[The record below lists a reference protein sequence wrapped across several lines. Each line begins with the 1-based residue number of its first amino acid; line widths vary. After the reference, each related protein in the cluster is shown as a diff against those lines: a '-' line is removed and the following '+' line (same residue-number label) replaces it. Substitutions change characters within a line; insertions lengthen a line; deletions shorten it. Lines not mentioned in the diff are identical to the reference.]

1 MEDGRNVE
9 TSAPDSGVENA
20 GGNDTVDSVVD
31 SPADT
36 VIESS
41 EAAPL
46 DSAEGEESVP
56 ESSESSS
63 GAPETEVVSGTV
75 DADEEAPQE
84 TVTESVV
91 ESETETVTETETE
104 LETETETGSDI
115 EDILH
120 DIQNT
125 LSGNTV
131 DGGSGFVGVDGAVSG
146 NSTPDTVS
154 GNDYVS
160 VDYTGQLQGLQD
172 SLGDLRMTVTCI
184 FIVICLFFVRQAAKH
199 IAIGLGG
206 KWLNG

>member
-1 MEDGRNVE
+1 MEDGNIIE
-9 TSAPDSGVENA
+9 TSAPDSGAENA
-20 GGNDTVDSVVD
+20 GGNSAVDSVVD
-31 SPADT
+31 SSSGD

-41 EAAPL
+41 EASPVYPVE
-46 DSAEGEESVP
+46 SEESVP
-56 ESSESSS
+56 ESLEGSSADS
-63 GAPETEVVSGTV
+63 ETEVVSGTV
-75 DADEEAPQE
+75 DVDEEASQE
-84 TVTESVV
+84 TITESVV
-91 ESETETVTETETE
+91 ESEMETEVKT
-104 LETETETGSDI
+104 ETETETGSDI

-160 VDYTGQLQGLQD
+160 VDYTMQLQGLQD

-184 FIVICLFFVRQAAKH
+184 YIVICLFFVRQAAKH